1 MASWAEVGHVL
12 ANNGPLG
19 IPTTAVQFDPVSEL
33 LWTGSGLG
41 QVASHFSPALQRY
54 TSWNAHPLGNGRS
67 METSHQGGVKG
78 ILCDEKAVYSVG
90 ENGVKAANR
99 RGIVRWNAPSSQID
113 HPSLKLSSI
122 CFSPSASSDI
132 VAGGVS
138 ASAMS
143 TGQVGPDDFI
153 LCINSGTGTVIRKS
167 LSEAPVSHMRR
178 SAKYICAGNVAGH
191 IQLRDPRTLNIEHRL
206 VAHPG
211 GLIDMQAD
219 GHHLYSVGWTVRLGH
234 PVPEPLVKV
243 HDLRNMRT
251 LVHVPFA
258 AQGGPSLLA
267 VHPKASSTIIVASPS
282 GQFQIVDINN
292 LNEAIFHQLNT
303 STYLTGMS
311 ISQSADFIAFGEA
324 DGSVRLWAS
333 SAEATNFNA
342 FSTTALEMP
351 DIVEPPASVNW
362 TTESSLASIGLPYYD
377 TMLMSSIP
385 YSEYT
390 SEASPLLNPPK
401 KLDPTVLKTMRTVD
415 NISYAPL
422 PRHLKGK
429 RNQVSGL
436 GPGGMSAGGAAKASA
451 NGRKPEDRRRI
462 GIPLFRS
469 ERERE
474 AAKRIANGLE
484 NSDEEEAIVSQGVTA
499 TSKGMMPS
507 YYQVKTIQYSKFG
520 VEDFDFGFYNQTP
533 FSGLETHIQNSY
545 ANAYLQALHYLIPFR
560 DLAKTH
566 VLDIGPSGQ
575 LKHGCQRDNCLLC
588 QAGFL
593 FRMLEDAH
601 GANCQAT
608 NFLRALGGSERAASL
623 GLMDKDDSPS
633 ADVAYSNL
641 IQTFNRFMLDT
652 VALEA
657 ASAAWLKEDGQS
669 DAEHKS
675 VSQQQGGEAAKVLSK
690 LFCNTISTKHI
701 CSTCGHTSV
710 RDNASHV
717 VDLIYPRR
725 ALSNEREIP
734 SDFATVL
741 KTSLVRETQTK
752 ATCRSCHT
760 PMSIIRS
767 KRILPNT
774 DQLPQ
779 ALSMNCAV
787 NTGEQLRYWLDG
799 ANSTRS
805 YLPLK
810 ISIKVDG
817 DDVDIRDIRRESQE
831 KEERSKG
838 SAIYELRSMVVQ
850 VQADQDIPHLIAV
863 VKIPA
868 SEGEEYKNQWYL
880 FNDFL
885 VRPLSEQEALSF
897 PASWKVPA
905 VLLWERI
912 DRTVLDLSS
921 MASQANMELLC
932 QDLSI
937 SAHRDLTLKRH
948 TPLLFSELPLQ
959 PGTIIAIDSEFV
971 ALDQEELELSSNGTR
986 RLIRPS
992 RLTLARV
999 SVLRGDGEQE
1009 GKAFVD
1015 DFIWTKE
1022 TVVDYLTQFSGIKRE
1037 CLVGKG
1043 AGHVDGQF
1051 PLLIYSRSW

>member
-1 MASWAEVGHVL
+1 M
-12 ANNGPLG
+12 
-19 IPTTAVQFDPVSEL
+19 
-33 LWTGSGLG
+33 
-41 QVASHFSPALQRY
+41 
-54 TSWNAHPLGNGRS
+54 
-67 METSHQGGVKG
+67 
-78 ILCDEKAVYSVG
+78 
-90 ENGVKAANR
+90 
-99 RGIVRWNAPSSQID
+99 
-113 HPSLKLSSI
+113 

-132 VAGGVS
+132 IAGGVS

-143 TGQVGPDDFI
+143 TGTVGRDDVI
-153 LCINSGTGTVIRKS
+153 LCINSGTGSVIRTS

-178 SAKYICAGNVAGH
+178 SAKYVCAGNIAGS
-191 IQLRDPRTLNIEHRL
+191 IQLRDPRSLNIEHRL

-219 GHHLYSVGWTVRLGH
+219 GHHLYSVGWTLRLGH

-267 VHPKASSTIIVASPS
+267 IHPKMSSTIIVASPS
-282 GQFQIVDINN
+282 GQFQIVDVGN
-292 LNEAIFHQLNT
+292 LGDASFHQINT
-303 STYLTGMS
+303 STYMTAMAMS
-311 ISQSADFIAFGEA
+311 PSADFIAFGEA

-333 SAEATNFNA
+333 SPEATSFNA
-342 FSTTALEMP
+342 FSTSPLEMP
-351 DIVEPPASVNW
+351 DPVESPAPVNW
-362 TTESSLASIGLPYYD
+362 STETSLASIGLSYYD
-377 TMLMSSIP
+377 TPLLSVIP
-385 YSEYT
+385 YDDYT
-390 SEASPLLNPPK
+390 SESSPLFNPPK
-401 KLDPTVLKTMRTVD
+401 KLDLAVLKTMRTVD

-422 PRHLKGK
+422 PRLLKGK
-429 RNQVSGL
+429 RNFVSGT
-436 GPGGMSAGGAAKASA
+436 GPGGMSAGGAAKSTA
-451 NGRKPEDRRRI
+451 NGRKPEDRRRV

-474 AAKRIANGLE
+474 AAKRLANGADQTE
-484 NSDEEEAIVSQGVTA
+484 EEEAVMSPGISTA
-499 TSKGMMPS
+499 SGSMPS

-520 VEDFDFGFYNQTP
+520 VEDFDFGFYNQTSY
-533 FSGLETHIQNSY
+533 SGLETHIQNSY
-545 ANAYLQALHYLIPFR
+545 ANAYLQALHYLQPFR
-560 DLAKTH
+560 TLAKNH
-566 VLDIGPSGQ
+566 VNDIGPSAQ
-575 LKHGCQRDNCLLC
+575 LKNGCQRDNCLLC

-608 NFLRALGGSERAASL
+608 NFLRALGSSERAASL

-633 ADVAYSNL
+633 AEVAYSNL

-657 ASAAWLKEDGQS
+657 ASAAWVREDGQTE
-669 DAEHKS
+669 DEHNQLS
-675 VSQQQGGEAAKVLSK
+675 RQQGSEAARLMSK
-690 LFCNTISTKHI
+690 LFCNTTATKHS
-701 CSTCGHTSV
+701 CATCNHTTM
-710 RDNASHV
+710 RENASHV

-725 ALSNEREIP
+725 ALSNEREVP

-741 KTSLVRETQTK
+741 KASLIRETQTK
-752 ATCRSCHT
+752 ATCRSCHA
-760 PMSIIRS
+760 PMSTIRS

-774 DQLPQ
+774 EELPQ
-779 ALSMNCAV
+779 ALSVNCAV
-787 NTGEQLRYWLDG
+787 NTGEQLRFWLDG

-805 YLPLK
+805 YLPSV
-810 ISIKVDG
+810 ISIDVHG
-817 DDVDIRDIRRESQE
+817 DEVKIQDVRE
-831 KEERSKG
+831 KEQQDEQLKRG
-838 SAIYELRSMVVQ
+838 SAIYSLRSMVVQ
-850 VQADQDIPHLIAV
+850 VQADQDIPHLIAL
-863 VKIPA
+863 VKMTA
-868 SEGEEYKNQWYL
+868 HNEEKDKDQWYL

-885 VRPLSEQEALSF
+885 VRPLSAQEALSF

-912 DRTVLDLSS
+912 DRDVIDLTTS
-921 MASQANMELLC
+921 ASHADLELLC

-937 SAHRDLTLKRH
+937 SKHRELSLKRH
-948 TPLLFSELPLQ
+948 TPLLPSELPLES
-959 PGTIIAIDSEFV
+959 GTIVAIDSEFV

-999 SVLRGDGEQE
+999 SVLRGDGERE
-1009 GKAFVD
+1009 GEAFVD

-1037 CLVGKG
+1037 STVKCKRVC
-1043 AGHVDGQF
+1043 AEF
-1051 PLLIYSRSW
+1051 SSP